1 MAVVLIVEDDDPKRV
16 LAESIIQDR
25 GHTTLSAST
34 VEQALALLEGE
45 QRVDLLFTDLGLHD
59 DLEAGLKAAQAA
71 VERIPGLPVL
81 YTTGQ
86 ATTDGMRAM
95 FVERSGFIAKP
106 YTVDQLSAA
115 IEGRQAHESFAA
127 LRVIVKSGSA
137 QNGMD
142 IIVVPPSSIT
152 FIHDLPGY
160 RPLDLYCW
168 ASRCA
173 S

>member
-1 MAVVLIVEDDDPKRV
+1 MNGQRGREQKVGTRIRHLTGESKAMAVVLIVEDDDQVRV

-25 GHTTLSAST
+25 RHTTLSAST

-86 ATTDGMRAM
+86 AITDGMRAM

-106 YTVDQLSAA
+106 YTVNQLSAA
-115 IEGRQAHESFAA
+115 IDN
-127 LRVIVKSGSA
+127 L
-137 QNGMD
+137 
-142 IIVVPPSSIT
+142 
-152 FIHDLPGY
+152 LPA
-160 RPLDLYCW
+160 REPN
-168 ASRCA
+168 
-173 S
+173 